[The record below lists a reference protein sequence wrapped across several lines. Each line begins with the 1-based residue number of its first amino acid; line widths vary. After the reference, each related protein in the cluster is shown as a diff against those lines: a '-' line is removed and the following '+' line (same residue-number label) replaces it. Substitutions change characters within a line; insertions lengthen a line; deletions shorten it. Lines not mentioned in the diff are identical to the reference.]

1 MLLRSV
7 LCPAEIDLTDK
18 SPVNGP
24 VAMAGLVKTATK
36 REVNTVNL
44 RLKMVFTAAPLFV
57 ALCTSL
63 PAYPQKSGGIL
74 KISFFDNPASMSL
87 LEEATGAALRPM
99 MGVFNNLV
107 MYDQHVAQNSP
118 DFIIPDLA
126 TSWSWSEDGK
136 ELTFPLRHGVKWHD
150 GKPFTAADVKC
161 TWDLLLG
168 IGDEKLRVNPRKTW
182 YLNLD
187 QVTTNGDYEVIFHL
201 KRPQPALL
209 SLLASGWSPVYPCH
223 VPPREMRTH
232 PIGTGPFK
240 FVEFKPNEVVR
251 TARNPDYWKPGR
263 PYLDGIEWSIIKD
276 IATRNLTFIAGKFDI
291 SSPYGTTVPLLQDV
305 KTQAPQAI
313 CELTATNVS
322 RNLILN
328 PEKPPFDNPDLRRA
342 VTLSLDRKAFIDIIT
357 QGKGDI
363 GATML
368 PPPEGLWGMPPEMLA
383 TLPGYDPDIAKNR
396 AEARSIMEKLGY
408 GPQKRLAVT
417 LSSRNIPA
425 YRDPAVIL
433 IDQLKEIYID
443 ATLEPVETV
452 NWFPKIYRKDYT
464 IAINGT
470 ESGVDDPDQQFYE
483 NFVCGAVR
491 NYTGYCNPEVDKLI
505 DRQSAESN
513 REKRKK
519 LVWEIERRL
528 AEDGARPIIFYPRG
542 GTCMQPYVKGLVT
555 MVNSIYNGYRMED
568 VWLDK

>member
-1 MLLRSV
+1 VIGHVR
-7 LCPAEIDLTDK
+7 ALTIA
-18 SPVNGP
+18 G
-24 VAMAGLVKTATK
+24 GLV
-36 REVNTVNL
+36 
-44 RLKMVFTAAPLFV
+44 FAASSANS
-57 ALCTSL
+57 AL
-63 PAYPQKSGGIL
+63 AEKAGGIL

-107 MYDQHVAQNSP
+107 MYDQQVAQNSP
-118 DFIIPDLA
+118 QSIVPDLA
-126 TSWSWSEDGK
+126 TGWSWSEDGK
-136 ELTFPLRHGVKWHD
+136 ELTFPLRQGIKWHD
-150 GKPFTAADVKC
+150 GRPFTAADVKC
-161 TWDLLLG
+161 TWDLLMG
-168 IGDEKLRVNPRKTW
+168 IGAEKLRVNPRKTW

-187 QVTTNGDYEVIFHL
+187 KVTTNGDYEVTFHL

-223 VPPREMRTH
+223 VSPAEMRRR

-263 PYLDGIEWSIIKD
+263 PYLDGIEWHIIPD

-291 SSPYGTTVPLLQDV
+291 SSPYGTTMPSLEDV
-305 KTQAPQAI
+305 KQQAPQAI
-313 CELTATNVS
+313 CVVTATNVA

-328 PEKPPFDNPDLRRA
+328 RDKPPFDNPDLRRA
-342 VTLSLDRKAFIDIIT
+342 VALSLDRKAFIDILT

-368 PPPEGLWGMPPEMLA
+368 PPPEGLWGMPPEMQA

-396 AEARSIMEKLGY
+396 AEARKIMEKLGY
-408 GPQKRLAVT
+408 GPDKRLALT

-433 IDQLKEIYID
+433 IDQLKKIYID
-443 ATLEPVETV
+443 AVLEPVETA

-505 DRQSAESN
+505 DRQSAEADPG
-513 REKRKK
+513 KRKQV
-519 LVWEIERRL
+519 VWEIERRL

-542 GTCMQPYVKGLVT
+542 GTCTQPYVKGLVT

>member
-1 MLLRSV
+1 MIGHLR
-7 LCPAEIDLTDK
+7 
-18 SPVNGP
+18 
-24 VAMAGLVKTATK
+24 
-36 REVNTVNL
+36 
-44 RLKMVFTAAPLFV
+44 VFTIVGGLLIAAC
-57 ALCTSL
+57 CTD
-63 PAYPQKSGGIL
+63 AAFAQKAGGTL
-74 KISFFDNPASMSL
+74 KISLFDNPASMSL
-87 LEEATGAALRPM
+87 HEEATGAALRPI

-107 MYDQHVAQNSP
+107 MYRQDVAQNTP
-118 DFIIPDLA
+118 DSIVPDLA
-126 TSWSWSEDGK
+126 TSWAWSEDGK
-136 ELTFPLRHGVKWHD
+136 ELTLPLRQGVHWHD

-161 TWDLLLG
+161 TWDLLTG
-168 IGDEKLRVNPRKTW
+168 IGSEKLRVNPRKTW

-187 QVTTNGDYEVIFHL
+187 RVTTNGDYEVTFHL

-223 VPPREMRTH
+223 VSPREMRTH

-251 TARNPDYWKPGR
+251 TVRNPDYWKPGR
-263 PYLDGIEWSIIKD
+263 PYLDGIEWRIIKD
-276 IATRNLTFIAGKFDI
+276 IATRNLTFIAGAFDI
-291 SSPYGTTVPLLQDV
+291 SSPYGTTVPLLEDV
-305 KTQAPQAI
+305 KRQAPQAV
-313 CELTATNVS
+313 CVLTATNVA

-328 PEKPPFDNPDLRRA
+328 PEKAPFDNPDLRRA
-342 VTLSLDRKAFIDIIT
+342 VALSLDRKAFIDILT

-383 TLPGYDPDIAKNR
+383 TLPGYGPDIPKNR
-396 AEARSIMEKLGY
+396 AEAREIMQKLGY
-408 GPQKRLAVT
+408 GPDNRLALT
-417 LSSRNIPA
+417 LSSRNIPG

-443 ATLEPVETV
+443 AVLEPVETA

-505 DRQSAESN
+505 DRQSAEADPG
-513 REKRKK
+513 KRKQ

-542 GTCMQPYVKGLVT
+542 GTCSQSYVKGLTT
-555 MVNSIYNGYRMED
+555 MVNSIYNGFRMED

>member
-1 MLLRSV
+1 MIGHRRALATL
-7 LCPAEIDLTDK
+7 
-18 SPVNGP
+18 G
-24 VAMAGLVKTATK
+24 GLFIAACCNHTA
-36 REVNTVNL
+36 
-44 RLKMVFTAAPLFV
+44 FA
-57 ALCTSL
+57 
-63 PAYPQKSGGIL
+63 QKSGGIL

-87 LEEATGAALRPM
+87 HEEATGAALRPM

-107 MYDQHVAQNSP
+107 MFDQHVAQNRP
-118 DFIIPDLA
+118 DSVIPDLA
-126 TSWSWSEDGK
+126 TSWAWSEDGK
-136 ELTFPLRHGVKWHD
+136 ELTFPLRQGVKWHD

-168 IGDEKLRVNPRKTW
+168 IGSEKLRVNPRKTW
-182 YLNLD
+182 YLNLHG
-187 QVTTNGDYEVIFHL
+187 VTTSGDYEVTFHL

-240 FVEFKPNEVVR
+240 FVEFKPNEVVK

-263 PYLDGIEWSIIKD
+263 PYLDGIEWHIIPNV
-276 IATRNLTFIAGKFDI
+276 ATRNLTFIAGTFDI
-291 SSPYGTTVPLLQDV
+291 SSPYGTSVPLLEEV
-305 KTQAPQAI
+305 KTQAPQAV
-313 CELTATNVS
+313 CVLTATNVA

-328 PEKPPFDNPDLRRA
+328 PEKPPFDDPDLRRA
-342 VTLSLDRKAFIDIIT
+342 VALSLDRQAFIDILT

-383 TLPGYDPDIAKNR
+383 TLPGYGPDITKNR
-396 AEARSIMEKLGY
+396 SQARKIMEKLGY
-408 GPQKRLAVT
+408 GPENRLAVT

-443 ATLEPVETV
+443 AVLEPVETA

-491 NYTGYCNPEVDKLI
+491 NYTGYCNPEVDQLI
-505 DRQSAESN
+505 DRQSAEADPA
-513 REKRKK
+513 KRRQ
-519 LVWEIERRL
+519 LVWEIERKL

-542 GTCMQPYVKGLVT
+542 GTCAQPYVKGLVT

>member
-1 MLLRSV
+1 MIGHLRALATLGGLLIAA
-7 LCPAEIDLTDK
+7 CCTD
-18 SPVNGP
+18 
-24 VAMAGLVKTATK
+24 VAFA
-36 REVNTVNL
+36 
-44 RLKMVFTAAPLFV
+44 
-57 ALCTSL
+57 
-63 PAYPQKSGGIL
+63 QKAGGIL

-87 LEEATGAALRPM
+87 HEEATGAALRPM

-118 DFIIPDLA
+118 DSIVPDLA
-126 TSWSWSEDGK
+126 TGWAWSEDGK
-136 ELTFPLRHGVKWHD
+136 ELTFPLRQGVKWHD

-161 TWDLLLG
+161 TWGLLMG
-168 IGDEKLRVNPRKTW
+168 IGNEKLRVNPRKTW

-187 QVTTNGDYEVIFHL
+187 RVTTNGDYEVTFHL

-223 VPPREMRTH
+223 VSPREMRTH

-263 PYLDGIEWSIIKD
+263 PYLDGIEWHIIQD

-291 SSPYGTTVPLLQDV
+291 SSPYGTSVPLLEEV
-305 KTQAPQAI
+305 KKQAPQAI
-313 CELTATNVS
+313 CVLTATNVA

-328 PEKPPFDNPDLRRA
+328 RNKPPFDNPDLRRA
-342 VTLSLDRKAFIDIIT
+342 VALSLDRKAFIDILT

-368 PPPEGLWGMPPEMLA
+368 PPPEGLWGMPPVMLA

-396 AEARSIMEKLGY
+396 AEARQIMEKLGY
-408 GPQKRLAVT
+408 GPNNRLALT

-443 ATLEPVETV
+443 AVLEPVETA
-452 NWFPKIYRKDYT
+452 NWFPKIYRRDYT

-505 DRQSAESN
+505 DRQSAEADPA
-513 REKRKK
+513 KRKE
-519 LVWEIERRL
+519 LVWGIERRL

-542 GTCMQPYVKGLVT
+542 GTCTQPYVKGLTT

>member
-1 MLLRSV
+1 MIGHLRALATVGGLL
-7 LCPAEIDLTDK
+7 I
-18 SPVNGP
+18 
-24 VAMAGLVKTATK
+24 AGGCADAALAQKT
-36 REVNTVNL
+36 
-44 RLKMVFTAAPLFV
+44 
-57 ALCTSL
+57 
-63 PAYPQKSGGIL
+63 GGIL

-87 LEEATGAALRPM
+87 HEEATGAALRPM

-107 MYDQHVAQNSP
+107 MYRQDVAQNSP
-118 DFIIPDLA
+118 DSIIPDLA
-126 TSWSWSEDGK
+126 TSWAWSEDGK
-136 ELTFPLRHGVKWHD
+136 ELTFPLRQGVRWHD

-161 TWDLLLG
+161 TWDLLMG
-168 IGDEKLRVNPRKTW
+168 TASEKLRVNPRKTW
-182 YLNLD
+182 YSNLD
-187 QVTTNGDYEVIFHL
+187 RVTTNGDYEVTFHL

-223 VPPREMRTH
+223 VSPRDMRTH

-240 FVEFKPNEVVR
+240 FVEFKPNEVVK
-251 TARNPDYWKPGR
+251 TVRNPDYWKPGR
-263 PYLDGIEWSIIKD
+263 PYLDGIEWHIIPNV
-276 IATRNLTFIAGKFDI
+276 ATRNLTFIAGTFDI
-291 SSPYGTTVPLLQDV
+291 SSPYGTSVPLLEEV
-305 KTQAPQAI
+305 KKQAPQAV
-313 CELTATNVS
+313 CVLTATNVA

-328 PEKPPFDNPDLRRA
+328 RDKPPFDNPELRRA
-342 VTLSLDRKAFIDIIT
+342 VALSLDRKAFIDIET

-383 TLPGYDPDIAKNR
+383 TLPGYGPDIAKNR
-396 AEARSIMEKLGY
+396 GEARKIMEKLGY
-408 GPQKRLAVT
+408 GPDNRLALT

-425 YRDPAVIL
+425 YRNPAVIL
-433 IDQLKEIYID
+433 IDQLREIYID
-443 ATLEPVETV
+443 AVLEPVETA

-491 NYTGYCNPEVDKLI
+491 NYTGYCNPEVDRLI
-505 DRQSAESN
+505 DRQSAEAD
-513 REKRKK
+513 RGKRKQ

-542 GTCMQPYVKGLVT
+542 GTCAQPYVKGLVT

-568 VWLDK
+568 VWLEK

>member
-1 MLLRSV
+1 MIGNVRTFAIV
-7 LCPAEIDLTDK
+7 
-18 SPVNGP
+18 G
-24 VAMAGLVKTATK
+24 GL
-36 REVNTVNL
+36 
-44 RLKMVFTAAPLFV
+44 MIAACCADAAF
-57 ALCTSL
+57 A
-63 PAYPQKSGGIL
+63 QKAGGIL

-87 LEEATGAALRPM
+87 HEEATGAALRPM

-118 DFIIPDLA
+118 DSIIPDLA

-136 ELTFPLRHGVKWHD
+136 ELTFPLRQGVKWHD
-150 GKPFTAADVKC
+150 GKPFTAKDVKC

-168 IGDEKLRVNPRKTW
+168 TGSEKLRVNPRQTW
-182 YLNLD
+182 YLNLER
-187 QVTTNGDYEVIFHL
+187 VTANGDYEVTFHL

-223 VPPREMRTH
+223 VRPPDMRRN

-240 FVEFKPNEVVR
+240 FVEFRPNEVVK
-251 TARNPDYWKPGR
+251 TAKNPDYWKAGR
-263 PYLDGIEWSIIKD
+263 PYLDGIEWDIIPD
-276 IATRNLTFIAGKFDI
+276 RSTRNLSFIAGKHDI
-291 SSPYGTTVPLLQDV
+291 ASPYGTTVPLLEDI
-305 KTQAPQAI
+305 KKQAPRAI

-328 PEKPPFDNPDLRRA
+328 PGKPPFDNPELRRA
-342 VTLSLDRKAFIDIIT
+342 VALSLDRKAFIDIIQ
-357 QGKGDI
+357 QGQGDI

-383 TLPGYDPDIAKNR
+383 TLPGYDPDVAKNR
-396 AEARSIMEKLGY
+396 AEARTIMEKLGY
-408 GPQKRLAVT
+408 GPNKRLAVT
-417 LSSRNIPA
+417 VSSRNISG
-425 YRDPAVIL
+425 YREPAVIL
-433 IDQLKEIYID
+433 IDHLKEIYVD
-443 ATLEPVETV
+443 GVLESVETA

-464 IAINGT
+464 IGINGT

-505 DRQSAESN
+505 DQQSAEADPA
-513 REKRKK
+513 KRKQ
-519 LVWEIERRL
+519 LVWQIERRL
-528 AEDGARPIIFYPRG
+528 AEDQARPIIFYPRG
-542 GTCMQPYVKGLVT
+542 GTCTQPYVKGLVT

>member
-1 MLLRSV
+1 MREDHQPETQRKVSVVKRHPRAFATAVLLLLPFV
-7 LCPAEIDLTDK
+7 GQPAE
-18 SPVNGP
+18 
-24 VAMAGLVKTATK
+24 A
-36 REVNTVNL
+36 
-44 RLKMVFTAAPLFV
+44 
-57 ALCTSL
+57 
-63 PAYPQKSGGIL
+63 QKAGGIL

-87 LEEATGAALRPM
+87 HEEATGAALRPM

-107 MYDQHVAQNSP
+107 MFDQHVAQNSP
-118 DFIIPDLA
+118 ESIIPDLA
-126 TSWSWSEDGK
+126 TGWSWSEDGK
-136 ELTFPLRHGVKWHD
+136 ELTFPLRQGVKWHD
-150 GKPFTAADVKC
+150 GQPFTAADVKC
-161 TWDLLLG
+161 TWDLLMG
-168 IGDEKLRVNPRKTW
+168 ISSEKLRVNPRKTW
-182 YLNLD
+182 YLNVD
-187 QVTTNGDYEVIFHL
+187 RVTTNGDWEVTFHL

-223 VPPREMRTH
+223 VPPRDMRTH

-263 PYLDGIEWSIIKD
+263 PYLDGIEWHIIKD
-276 IATRNLTFIAGKFDI
+276 IATRNLTFIAGAFDI
-291 SSPYGTTVPLLQDV
+291 SSPYGTTVPLLEDI
-305 KTQAPQAI
+305 KKQAPQAI
-313 CELTATNVS
+313 CELTATNVA

-328 PEKPPFDNPDLRRA
+328 PGKPPFDNPDLRRA

-396 AEARSIMEKLGY
+396 SEARKIMEKLGY
-408 GPQKRLAVT
+408 GPDKRLVLT

-433 IDQLKEIYID
+433 IDQLKDIYID
-443 ATLEPVETV
+443 AVLDPVETA

-505 DRQSAESN
+505 DRQSAEAD
-513 REKRKK
+513 REKRKQ

-542 GTCMQPYVKGLVT
+542 GTCIQPYVKGLVT